1 MLTIFGGRIRDLE
14 TVLIEERLPE
24 GWEPRI
30 RKRHG
35 LTMTTFNNTVLKVEL
50 AIDEKKVVPSAPAAA
65 PAPATG
71 DAARDSIQ
79 KKSSDAT

>member
-14 TVLIEERLPE
+14 TILIEERLPE

-30 RKRHG
+30 RKRQG
-35 LTMTTFNNTVLKVEL
+35 LTITTFQRTVLKVEL
-50 AIDEKKVVPSAPAAA
+50 ATDEKKVVPSAAAA